1 MEHAGARGPDS
12 VPGMTPPAPEPDHEP
27 EHEVDYRWSLAN
39 ERTYLA
45 WIRTS
50 LSLVAG
56 AVAIVQLVPPFP
68 HMDLRRLLGAFL
80 ATTAAATALLAYTRW
95 AATERA
101 MRQDRPRPGA
111 HGLLLVSGALAVLA
125 VVVLA
130 LVVGARR

>member
-1 MEHAGARGPDS
+1 VLPPP
-12 VPGMTPPAPEPDHEP
+12 PGHD
-27 EHEVDYRWSLAN
+27 VDYRWSLAN
-39 ERTYLA
+39 ERTFLA

-50 LSLVAG
+50 LSLVAA

-80 ATTAAATALLAYTRW
+80 AATAAATALLAYTRW

-101 MRQDRPRPGA
+101 MRQARPRPGA
-111 HGLLLVSGALAVLA
+111 RGLVLVSGALAVLA